1 MSDLAHLES
10 KDVLVK
16 EVSVIVTDCGDEAG
30 HREDS
35 PDHVCDVD
43 VGAVDFALDDD
54 VKAHTRAGTLP
65 VGSRQKR
72 ITGSGDRY
80 STALRRVFDL
90 DGHASGEAQEAPV
103 LHEQICVRA
112 KVAAAMQDAAEE
124 AAATVLDGL
133 VHARVAVRALRIAAR

>member
-1 MSDLAHLES
+1 MP
-10 KDVLVK
+10 V
-16 EVSVIVTDCGDEAG
+16 
-30 HREDS
+30 
-35 PDHVCDVD
+35 P
-43 VGAVDFALDDD
+43 
-54 VKAHTRAGTLP
+54 GTLP

-72 ITGSGDRY
+72 ITGSG
-80 STALRRVFDL
+80 TGKKTPGGAGTPVRRVFDL